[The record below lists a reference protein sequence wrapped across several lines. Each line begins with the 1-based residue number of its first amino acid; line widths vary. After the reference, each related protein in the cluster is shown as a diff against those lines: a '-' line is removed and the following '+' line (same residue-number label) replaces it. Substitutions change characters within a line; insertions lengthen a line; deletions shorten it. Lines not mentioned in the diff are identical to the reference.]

1 LGLSET
7 PVYIEKLF
15 EREDSVLSVR
25 LAGVGRVEFLVGGRA
40 IVKAIFSDMFILEN
54 YNDVCF
60 SRCRVASLL
69 PKLRGLG
76 DRQ

>member
-1 LGLSET
+1 
-7 PVYIEKLF
+7 
-15 EREDSVLSVR
+15 VR

-40 IVKAIFSDMFILEN
+40 IVKAIFSDMFILET

-69 PKLRGLG
+69 PKLRDLG

>member
-7 PVYIEKLF
+7 PLYIEKLF

-25 LAGVGRVEFLVGGRA
+25 LAGVGKVEVLEGGRA
-40 IVKAIFSDMFILEN
+40 IVKAIFSDIFILAN

-76 DRQ
+76 V